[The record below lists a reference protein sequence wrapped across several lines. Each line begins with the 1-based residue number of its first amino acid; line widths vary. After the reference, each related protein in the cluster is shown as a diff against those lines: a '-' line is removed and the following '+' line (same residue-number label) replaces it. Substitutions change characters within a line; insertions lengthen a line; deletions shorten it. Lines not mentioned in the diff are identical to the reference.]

1 MRSSG
6 WQMKAVTICRICTKE
21 TCGKLENSRKI
32 FPYFVT
38 LALFS
43 FIHSFNHWA
52 NIGGSMSDRDKSLWV
67 TCASLKTLQS
77 CLSHSPSPPFPSKRL
92 RHTRWSG
99 TTQEPA
105 AAAAKSL
112 QSCPTLGD
120 PMDCS
125 PPGSSIHGI
134 FQARVLEWGAIAFSD
149 AGAYERVNIF
159 KGKKGRLL
167 LVKERSLGSTKEI
180 PTVAL
185 WTNPL
190 VRCITLQLWPVTDLQ
205 NNYPDL

>member
-1 MRSSG
+1 
-6 WQMKAVTICRICTKE
+6 
-21 TCGKLENSRKI
+21 
-32 FPYFVT
+32 
-38 LALFS
+38 
-43 FIHSFNHWA
+43 
-52 NIGGSMSDRDKSLWV
+52 MSDRDKSLWV

-77 CLSHSPSPPFPSKRL
+77 CLCLTHHRHPSHQKDSDAPDDLAPR
-92 RHTRWSG
+92 R
-99 TTQEPA
+99 
-105 AAAAKSL
+105 SL
-112 QSCPTLGD
+112 LLLLLLSHFSRPTLGD

-185 WTNPL
+185 
-190 VRCITLQLWPVTDLQ
+190 
-205 NNYPDL
+205 